1 MEELT
6 HHPPINKNCQEQSRS
21 GVSEEKSES
30 PPPQKKEKPRPPS
43 DELSQTP
50 GGVL

>member
-6 HHPPINKNCQEQSRS
+6 HHPPKNKNCQEQSRS

-30 PPPQKKEKPRPPS
+30 PPPKKKNPRPPS

>member
-30 PPPQKKEKPRPPS
+30 PLPPQKKPTPPS